1 MKKKK
6 QPGRRNV
13 KPQYDSH
20 ATIPIFCARFNE
32 ETSRLSQSIFNKSE
46 KRVEANAFTA
56 NFHDAALLF
65 SMVIVR
71 AAIIFFLS

>member
-1 MKKKK
+1 MLLSLFF
-6 QPGRRNV
+6 V
-13 KPQYDSH
+13 L
-20 ATIPIFCARFNE
+20 RFNE

-65 SMVIVR
+65 SMVIVK
-71 AAIIFFLS
+71 AAIINFHNLLFGRKMLNVILF